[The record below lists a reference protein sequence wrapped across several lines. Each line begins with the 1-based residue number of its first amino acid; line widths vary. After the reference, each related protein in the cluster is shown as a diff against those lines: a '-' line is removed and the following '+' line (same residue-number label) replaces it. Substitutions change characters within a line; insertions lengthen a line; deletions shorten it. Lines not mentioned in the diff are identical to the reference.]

1 MRKTGRM
8 AAAFVCLLLIIP
20 SSQGASTEAE
30 WRRLDT
36 THFAVLSNASERQ
49 TRTLAWQLEQVR
61 SAIALVCPWARVDLS
76 KPVLVLAVKDERSM
90 RALAP
95 QYWGRQKDVRP
106 SSIWMGG
113 PDRHYIAIRADLR
126 VEADSP
132 APVNPHGSA
141 YFAYISLVLNSSFD
155 HDLPVWFTRGLAG
168 VLSNTLVGDNAVEVG
183 RVIPNHL
190 ERLQTYRPLP
200 LRQLVTMTRT
210 AKVFNDDEGMFAFD
224 SQAWALVHCLLFLD
238 SGAHSA
244 KLGTF
249 AKLVQEGTDT
259 QAAFEQAFGSVQE
272 LQAVFTSYLTR
283 GIYQFMRVNVDLGV
297 KRNGTPLVP
306 VPLAAANGERA
317 TFQAVMGLADEPRAL
332 IAEARGEDPA
342 QPQSYVA
349 EGLLADRAG
358 DHSAAKAAFEKAIA
372 NGSDNAYVFYRSA
385 VIALASTPNEAALGP
400 IAAQLTEAVKR
411 NTRFASAY
419 AALGE
424 VRAALTSDAES
435 AAPLV
440 FRAIALEPAEPSH
453 HLAAARVFWRCRK
466 WDRAVTE
473 ARAAE
478 RLARTEAE
486 RVEAQRTVSR
496 IEEAR
501 PR

>member
-132 APVNPHGSA
+132 TPVNPHGSA

-183 RVIPNHL
+183 RVIPHHL

-238 SGAHSA
+238 SGAHRA

-249 AKLVQEGTDT
+249 AKLVQEGTDN
-259 QAAFEQAFGSVQE
+259 QAAFEQAFGSVQQ

-297 KRNGTPLVP
+297 KRDGTPLVP
-306 VPLAAANGERA
+306 FPLRQPTANGR
-317 TFQAVMGLADEPRAL
+317 
-332 IAEARGEDPA
+332 
-342 QPQSYVA
+342 
-349 EGLLADRAG
+349 
-358 DHSAAKAAFEKAIA
+358 
-372 NGSDNAYVFYRSA
+372 
-385 VIALASTPNEAALGP
+385 
-400 IAAQLTEAVKR
+400 
-411 NTRFASAY
+411 RF
-419 AALGE
+419 
-424 VRAALTSDAES
+424 R
-435 AAPLV
+435 
-440 FRAIALEPAEPSH
+440 R
-453 HLAAARVFWRCRK
+453 
-466 WDRAVTE
+466 
-473 ARAAE
+473 
-478 RLARTEAE
+478 
-486 RVEAQRTVSR
+486 
-496 IEEAR
+496 
-501 PR
+501 